1 MASVSR
7 SLDLAGSHWGLRKK
21 TQRQT
26 YRKAWDWVG
35 PALLVRDAGDPLRL
49 QVHLF
54 IQQVWESGVN
64 CRLSS
69 HGSSCVG
76 GRNNA
81 AVVCCYL
88 LHTILTTSACPVF
101 PARQCCWT
109 LPPLGGSMPISQG
122 APWHSC
128 AHAEVYLY
136 CLSLPT
142 CKAEPCSPP
151 CQGLPSQHKGLWH
164 SLAHVK
170 VLFQSIS
177 YWSSTWEFELR
188 AYTLSH
194 SSSPFL

>member
-101 PARQCCWT
+101 PARQPCRNLSPLGWVRAYQPRGPLTELCSCQDLSPLPQSPLVRQPCWT
-109 LPPLGGSMPISQG
+109 LLTSFVPGPCLLSTKVFDIALHISKF
-122 APWHSC
+122 
-128 AHAEVYLY
+128 L
-136 CLSLPT
+136 LSL
-142 CKAEPCSPP
+142 
-151 CQGLPSQHKGLWH
+151 
-164 SLAHVK
+164 
-170 VLFQSIS
+170 FR
-177 YWSSTWEFELR
+177 YWSPIVLLLWF
-188 AYTLSH
+188 
-194 SSSPFL
+194 